1 MVKMWSKLIS
11 FFMSVVMFFM
21 GLFGLGDGR
30 TDKPADGGV
39 NIVFEQELRYADGER
54 NVFDFAFPETANSEI
69 GLVLAIHGG
78 AWVSGSKENETN
90 VIKACAQKGYAA
102 AAINYSYISESVHC
116 DTLIKE
122 IGLALQAIQEHAAG
136 KGLKITGVILR
147 GESAGAHLA
156 MLYAYTKAAETKK
169 QTGMEIKAVFDYC
182 GPTSLDKVDMVGDL
196 LLTSFGTEGIAAILS
211 DLCGVTVNV
220 NNCSDRDVKAALAAV
235 SPACFASSAVPTVI
249 CHGMADVLVP
259 YLNAVMLDAELT
271 KAGIEH
277 TLISFP
283 TSGHLLENDADKME
297 QANRLFN
304 EYCAA
309 CLAAAK

>member
-1 MVKMWSKLIS
+1 MKVPKIIS
-11 FFMSVVMFFM
+11 FFMSIVMTFL
-21 GLFGLGDGR
+21 GLFGLGNGR

-39 NIVFEQELRYADGER
+39 NIVFEQNLHYANGER
-54 NVFDFAFPETANSEI
+54 NTFDFACPEKAGGEI
-69 GLVLAIHGG
+69 GLVLALHGG
-78 AWVSGSKENETN
+78 AWVSGSKENETD

-116 DTLIKE
+116 DTLINEIGTALKE
-122 IGLALQAIQEHAAG
+122 IREYAAG
-136 KGLKITGVILR
+136 KGMKITGVILR

-156 MLYAYTKAAETKK
+156 MLYAYTKAAQIKK

-196 LLTSFGTEGIAAILS
+196 LLTSFGTRGIAAILS

-220 NNCSDRDVKAALAAV
+220 NNCSDKDVKAALAAV
-235 SPACFASSAVPTVI
+235 SPACFASGAVPTVI

-271 KAGIEH
+271 KAGVEH

-283 TSGHLLENDADKME
+283 TSGHLLESDGDKME
-297 QANRLFN
+297 QANKLFN
-304 EYCAA
+304 EYCAKY
-309 CLAAAK
+309 LVSAK

>member
-1 MVKMWSKLIS
+1 MWSKIIS

-21 GLFGLGDGR
+21 GLFGLGDGK

-39 NIVFEQELRYADGER
+39 NIVFEQNISYADGKR
-54 NVFDFAFPETANSEI
+54 NVFDFAFPENAKGDI

-78 AWVSGSKENETN
+78 AWVSGSKENETA

-116 DTLIKE
+116 DTLITE
-122 IGLALQAIQEHAAG
+122 IGLALKTVKEYAVG
-136 KGLKITGVILR
+136 KGMNITGVILR

-182 GPTSLDKVDMVGDL
+182 GPTALDKVDMVGDL
-196 LLTSFGTEGIAAILS
+196 LLTNFGTEGIATVLS

-220 NNCSDRDVKAALAAV
+220 NNCSDADVKAALAAV
-235 SPACFASSAVPTVI
+235 SPACFTSSAVPTVI

-271 KAGIEH
+271 AAGVEH

-283 TSGHLLENDADKME
+283 TSGHLLENDAGKME
-297 QANRLFN
+297 QANSMFN
-304 EYCAA
+304 EYCAKY
-309 CLAAAK
+309 LISAAK

>member
-1 MVKMWSKLIS
+1 MWNKIVS
-11 FFMSVVMFFM
+11 FFMSILMFFM
-21 GLFGLGDGR
+21 GLFGLGDGK

-39 NIVFEQELRYADGER
+39 NIVFEQNLRYADGAR
-54 NVFDFAFPETANSEI
+54 NVFDFAYPDTANGEI

-78 AWVSGSKENETN
+78 AWVSGGKENETD

-102 AAINYSYISESVHC
+102 AAINYSYISENVHC
-116 DTLIKE
+116 DTLMNE
-122 IGLALQAIQEHAAG
+122 IGLALQAIRNHAAA
-136 KGLKITGVILR
+136 KGMIVTDVILR

-156 MLYAYTKAAETKK
+156 MLFAYTRAAQTER
-169 QTGMEIKAVFDYC
+169 QTGMQIKAVFDYC
-182 GPTSLDKVDMVGDL
+182 GPTALDKVDMVGDL
-196 LLTSFGTEGIAAILS
+196 LLTSFGTEGIAAVLS

-220 NNCSDRDVKAALAAV
+220 NNCSDSGVKAALAAV

-271 KAGIEH
+271 KAGVEH

-297 QANRLFN
+297 QANKLFN
-304 EYCAA
+304 EYCAEYLPSA
-309 CLAAAK
+309 QG

>member
-1 MVKMWSKLIS
+1 
-11 FFMSVVMFFM
+11 MSIVMFFM
-21 GLFGLGDGR
+21 GLFGLGDGK
-30 TDKPADGGV
+30 TDKPDDGGAS
-39 NIVFEQELRYADGER
+39 IAFEQNLRYADGAR
-54 NVFDFAFPETANSEI
+54 NVFDFAYPEAANGEI
-69 GLVLAIHGG
+69 GLVLALHGG
-78 AWVSGSKENETN
+78 AWVSGDKGNETD

-102 AAINYSYISESVHC
+102 AAINYSYISENVHC
-116 DTLIKE
+116 DTIITE
-122 IGLALQAIQEHAAG
+122 IGLALKAIEEYAEG
-136 KGLKITGVILR
+136 KGMKITGVILR

-156 MLYAYTKAAETKK
+156 MLYAYTRAAQTKQ
-169 QTGMEIKAVFDYC
+169 QTGIDIKAVFDYC

-220 NNCSDRDVKAALAAV
+220 NNCADSNVKAALAAV

-271 KAGIEH
+271 EAGVEH

-283 TSGHLLENDADKME
+283 TSGHLLENDAAKME
-297 QANRLFN
+297 QANSLFN
-304 EYCAA
+304 EYCAKY
-309 CLAAAK
+309 LSSAK

>member
-1 MVKMWSKLIS
+1 
-11 FFMSVVMFFM
+11 M
-21 GLFGLGDGR
+21 GLSGLGDGR

-39 NIVFEQELRYADGER
+39 SVVFEQGLRYADGAR
-54 NVFDFAFPETANSEI
+54 NVYDFAYPESANGET
-69 GLVLAIHGG
+69 GLVLALHGG
-78 AWVSGSKENETN
+78 AWVSGSKENETD

-116 DTLIKE
+116 DTVITE
-122 IGLALQAIQEHAAG
+122 IGLALKAIREHAAE
-136 KGLKITGVILR
+136 KGMKLTGVILR

-156 MLYAYTKAAETKK
+156 MLYAYTRAAQTKQ

-182 GPTSLDKVDMVGDL
+182 GPTALDKVDMVGDM

-220 NNCSDRDVKAALAAV
+220 NNCSDSGVKAALAAV

-259 YLNAVMLDAELT
+259 YLNAMVLDAELT
-271 KAGIEH
+271 AAGVKH
-277 TLISFP
+277 TLITFP

-304 EYCAA
+304 EYCAEY
-309 CLAAAK
+309 LTSEK